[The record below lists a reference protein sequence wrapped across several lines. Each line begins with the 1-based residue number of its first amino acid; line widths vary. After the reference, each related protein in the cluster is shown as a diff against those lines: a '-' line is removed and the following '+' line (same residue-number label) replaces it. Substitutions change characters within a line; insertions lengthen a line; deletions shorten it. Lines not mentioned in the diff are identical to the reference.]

1 MMTARQPAARYGDSP
16 VPRAAGGRPQYAADE
31 RLLRMADGPGRN
43 IFRMLMR
50 DMPGEVLA
58 RTGP

>member
-1 MMTARQPAARYGDSP
+1 MTARQPSVRYGDFS

-31 RLLRMADGPGRN
+31 RLLRILDGPGRN
-43 IFRMLMR
+43 NCMLMR